1 MPIIKL
7 MSLSLY
13 HTFLDLVSDA
23 EVVALQI
30 AFFFFFFFAGLL
42 HDALLLEDTRGRLGS
57 WEGV

>member
-30 AFFFFFFFAGLL
+30 AFFFFFLASLL